1 MLSFEFIVLVGVL
14 VVLVFLTI
22 AGILSRFK
30 RCKSDA
36 ILVIYGKT
44 GGNKSSK
51 CIQGGA
57 AFVIP
62 VLQGFA
68 YMSLKPLQF
77 DCNLQKALSSQN
89 IRVDVPTTVTVGIS
103 TEPDVMQ
110 AAAER
115 ILGLGHKEI
124 EDLVKDIV
132 YGQMRTIIA
141 DMTIEKLNAD
151 RDEFLAKAK
160 GLIDTELRKIGLFL
174 ININI
179 TDIRDEAG
187 YIVALGKK
195 DQAKAIN
202 QANVE
207 IATAERE
214 GETKVA
220 EQLKIKNATVAETK
234 KDELIAIANAERDQ
248 NISVAQAEAER
259 DSRISEARKN
269 RDINIAQY
277 DSQARIGEIE
287 ATKKVTV
294 SNAELEVIKA
304 ESQSLAQSAEE
315 RALAEI
321 ERNKELARK
330 EAEDARAKRTEAALK
345 AEKIVPSEISKQ
357 QKLIDAQAYQ
367 LKLEKE
373 AEANANQQRIE
384 AQGRADAIAAE
395 GRGKGEAITA
405 EGLAQ
410 AKVIEQQGL
419 AKAAAEKASL
429 MAQAE
434 GFEAM
439 VRVAENN
446 PQVAIQWKMVE
457 QWKDIAAEQVK
468 AFERIKLGNVN
479 VMDTTQGST
488 LTNLLTGLVS
498 SIAPVTDIMKN
509 IPGIPKLLKVTD
521 PDNTDPTG
529 NKDVQT

>member
-1 MLSFEFIVLVGVL
+1 MNFGLLFSAL
-14 VVLVFLTI
+14 VVLIILTI
-22 AGILSRFK
+22 IGILSRYR
-30 RCKSDA
+30 RCKSDE

-57 AFVIP
+57 AFVVP
-62 VLQGFA
+62 VLQGYA

-160 GLIDTELRKIGLFL
+160 GLIDTELRKIGLYL

-220 EQLKIKNATVAETK
+220 EQLRIKNATVAETK

-248 NISVAQAEAER
+248 SISVAQAESSR
-259 DSRISEARKN
+259 DSKVAEAKKD
-269 RDINIAQY
+269 RDINVAQY

-287 ATKKVTV
+287 ATKKITV
-294 SNAELEVIKA
+294 SQAELEVIKA
-304 ESQSLAQSAEE
+304 ESQSLALSAEE

-330 EAEDARAKRTEAALK
+330 EAEEARAKRTEAALK
-345 AEKIVPSEISKQ
+345 AEQIVPSEITKQ

-373 AEANANQQRIE
+373 AEANANKQRME
-384 AQGRADAIAAE
+384 AQGLADAIAAE

-405 EGLAQ
+405 EGLAH

-439 VRVAENN
+439 VKVAESN
-446 PQVAIQWKMVE
+446 PQVAIQWKMVD
-457 QWKDIAAEQVK
+457 QWKEIAAEQVK
-468 AFERIKLGNVN
+468 AFEKISLGNIN
-479 VMDTTQGST
+479 IMDTSKGGT

-509 IPGIPKLLKVTD
+509 IPGIPNILKV
-521 PDNTDPTG
+521 
-529 NKDVQT
+529 KDKEEGVAGEKKE

>member
-1 MLSFEFIVLVGVL
+1 MDSSIIMTIIGAVVIVCI
-14 VVLVFLTI
+14 LTI
-22 AGILSRFK
+22 MALLSRYK
-30 RCKSDA
+30 KCKSDE

-44 GGNKSSK
+44 GGNKSSR

-57 AFVIP
+57 AFVVPI
-62 VLQGFA
+62 LQGYA

-77 DCNLQKALSSQN
+77 ECNLQKALSSQN

-103 TEPDVMQ
+103 TEQDVMQ

-115 ILGLGHKEI
+115 ILGLGRPEI

-160 GLIDTELRKIGLFL
+160 GLIDSELRKIGLTL

-207 IATAERE
+207 ISIAERE

-220 EQLKIKNATVAETK
+220 EQMKIKNATVAETK
-234 KDELIAIANAERDQ
+234 REELVAIANAERDQ
-248 NISVAQAEAER
+248 SISVAQAESER
-259 DSRISEARKN
+259 DSKVAEAQKN
-269 RDINIAQY
+269 RDISMAQY
-277 DSQARIGEIE
+277 NSQARIGEIE
-287 ATKKVTV
+287 ANKKITV

-304 ESQSLAQSAEE
+304 ESQGKALSAEE
-315 RALAEI
+315 RAKAAI
-321 ERNKELARK
+321 ETNKELARK
-330 EAEDARAKRTEAALK
+330 DAEDARAKRTEAALK
-345 AEKIVPSEISKQ
+345 AEQIVPAEIAKQ
-357 QKLIDAQAYQ
+357 QKLIDAEAYQ

-384 AQGRADAIAAE
+384 AQGRADAYASE
-395 GRGKGEAITA
+395 GKGKGEAVKA

-410 AKVIEQQGL
+410 AEVIKEQGL
-419 AKAAAEKASL
+419 ARAAAEKASL

-439 VRVAENN
+439 VKVAENN
-446 PQVAIQWKMVE
+446 PQVAIQWKMVD
-457 QWKDIAAEQVK
+457 QWKEIAAEQVK
-468 AFERIKLGNVN
+468 AFEHISLGNVN
-479 VMDTTQGST
+479 VMDTTQGGT
-488 LTNLLTGLVS
+488 LTNLLTGLVA
-498 SIAPVTDIMKN
+498 SIAPVTDIMKT
-509 IPGIPKLLKVTD
+509 IPGIPNVLK
-521 PDNTDPTG
+521 G
-529 NKDVQT
+529 KEAEKKE

>member
-1 MLSFEFIVLVGVL
+1 MDFVTLIGAL
-14 VVLVFLTI
+14 VVLSILTI
-22 AGILSRFK
+22 IGILSRYR
-30 RCKSDA
+30 RCKSDE

-44 GGNKSSK
+44 GGNKSSR

-57 AFVIP
+57 AFVVP
-62 VLQGFA
+62 VLQGYA

-77 DCNLQKALSSQN
+77 ECNLQKALSSQN

-103 TEPDVMQ
+103 TDPNVIQ

-124 EDLVKDIV
+124 EDLVRDIV

-151 RDEFLAKAK
+151 RDEFLVKAK

-187 YIVALGKK
+187 YIIQLGKK

-202 QANVE
+202 QANIE
-207 IATAERE
+207 IANAERE

-220 EQLKIKNATVAETK
+220 EQLKIKNSVIADTK
-234 KDELIAIANAERDQ
+234 KEEEIAIANAQRDQ
-248 NISVAQAEAER
+248 NISVAQAESER
-259 DSRISEARKN
+259 DSKVAEAKKD
-269 RDINIAQY
+269 RDINVASY

-287 ATKKVTV
+287 ALKKITV

-304 ESQSLAQSAEE
+304 EAQSRSLSADE
-315 RALAEI
+315 RAKAEI
-321 ERNKELARK
+321 ERTKELARK

-345 AEKIVPSEISKQ
+345 AEQIVPAEISKQ

-384 AQGRADAIAAE
+384 AQGRADAFAAE
-395 GRGKGEAITA
+395 GRGKGEAVKA

-410 AKVIEQQGL
+410 AQVIKEQGL
-419 AKAAAEKASL
+419 AKATAEKASL

-439 VRVAENN
+439 VKVAENN

-457 QWKDIAAEQVK
+457 QWKDIAAEQVR
-468 AFERIKLGNVN
+468 AFENIKLGNVN
-479 VMDTTQGST
+479 VMDTTQGGT

-498 SIAPVTDIMKN
+498 SIAPVTDIMKT
-509 IPGIPKLLKVTD
+509 IPGIPESLKLKETEGKEKSL
-521 PDNTDPTG
+521 
-529 NKDVQT
+529 

>member
-1 MLSFEFIVLVGVL
+1 MLEQQLFILIGALAVLGL
-14 VVLVFLTI
+14 LTLI
-22 AGILSRFK
+22 GILSRFR
-30 RCKSDA
+30 RCKSDE

-44 GGNKSSK
+44 GGKKSSK

-57 AFVIP
+57 AFVVPI
-62 VLQGFA
+62 LQGYA

-77 DCNLQKALSSQN
+77 ECNLQKALSSQN

-103 TEPDVMQ
+103 TEPDIMQ

-115 ILGLGHKEI
+115 ILGLKRNEI

-141 DMTIEKLNAD
+141 DMTIEKLNSD
-151 RDEFLAKAK
+151 RDEFLVKAK
-160 GLIDTELRKIGLFL
+160 GLIDSELRKIGLYL

-207 IATAERE
+207 ISTAERE
-214 GETKVA
+214 GETQVA

-234 KDELIAIANAERDQ
+234 KEELIAIANAQRDQ
-248 NISVAQAEAER
+248 SISVAQAESER
-259 DSRISEARKN
+259 DSKVAEAKKN
-269 RDINIAQY
+269 RDINVARY
-277 DSQARIGEIE
+277 DSEARVGEIE
-287 ATKKVTV
+287 AAKAITVT
-294 SNAELEVIKA
+294 SAELEVIKA
-304 ESQSLAQSAEE
+304 QSQSLALSADE
-315 RALAEI
+315 RAKAEI
-321 ERNKELARK
+321 EKNKELARR
-330 EAEDARAKRTEAALK
+330 EAEEARAKRTEAALR
-345 AEKIVPSEISKQ
+345 AEQIVPSEIAKQ
-357 QKLIDAQAYQ
+357 QKLIDAEAYK

-373 AEANANQQRIE
+373 AEANANKRRIE
-384 AQGRADAIAAE
+384 AQGLADATAAE
-395 GRGKGEAITA
+395 GKGKGEAITA

-429 MAQAE
+429 LAQAE

-439 VRVAENN
+439 VKVAENN

-468 AFERIKLGNVN
+468 AFEHIKLGNVN
-479 VMDTTQGST
+479 VMDTTQGNT
-488 LTNLLTGLVS
+488 LTNVLTSLVS
-498 SIAPVTDIMKN
+498 SLAPVTDIMKT
-509 IPGIPKLLKVTD
+509 IPGIPSSLKL
-521 PDNTDPTG
+521 
-529 NKDVQT
+529 KDEPGKRNSGEEPA

>member
-1 MLSFEFIVLVGVL
+1 MNLIVLIGALIVLVI
-14 VVLVFLTI
+14 LTLM
-22 AGILSRFK
+22 GILSRFR
-30 RCKSDA
+30 RCKSDE

-57 AFVIP
+57 AFVVPI
-62 VLQGFA
+62 LQGYA

-103 TEPDVMQ
+103 TEPDIMQ

-115 ILGLGHKEI
+115 ILGLGRTEI
-124 EDLVKDIV
+124 EDLVRDIV

-141 DMTIEKLNAD
+141 DMTIEKLNSD

-160 GLIDTELRKIGLFL
+160 GLIDTELRKIGLLL

-207 IATAERE
+207 ISTAERE

-220 EQLKIKNATVAETK
+220 EQLKIKNATVAATK
-234 KDELIAIANAERDQ
+234 KEEMIAIANAERDQ
-248 NISVAQAEAER
+248 SISVAQAESER
-259 DSRISEARKN
+259 DSKVSEAKKD
-269 RDINIAQY
+269 RDINVAQF

-287 ATKKVTV
+287 ASKKVTV

-304 ESQSLAQSAEE
+304 ESQSLAKSAEE
-315 RALAEI
+315 RAFAEI

-330 EAEDARAKRTEAALK
+330 EAEEARAKRTEAALK
-345 AEKIVPSEISKQ
+345 AEQIVPSEIAKQ

-384 AQGRADAIAAE
+384 AQGRADAFASE
-395 GRGKGEAITA
+395 GRGRGEAITA

-457 QWKDIAAEQVK
+457 QWKEIAAEQVK
-468 AFERIKLGNVN
+468 AFEKINLGNVN
-479 VMDTTQGST
+479 VMDTTQGNT
-488 LTNLLTGLVS
+488 LTHLLTGLVS
-498 SIAPVTDIMKN
+498 SLAPVTDIMKN
-509 IPGIPKLLKVTD
+509 VPGIPNVLKVKD
-521 PDNTDPTG
+521 SDNTT
-529 NKDVQT
+529 NIE

>member
-1 MLSFEFIVLVGVL
+1 MDTNLLILIAALAVVVFISIL
-14 VVLVFLTI
+14 
-22 AGILSRFK
+22 GILSRYR
-30 RCKSDA
+30 RCKSDE

-44 GGNKSSK
+44 GGNRSSR

-57 AFVIP
+57 AFIIP
-62 VLQGFA
+62 VLQGYA

-103 TEPDVMQ
+103 TEQDVMQ

-115 ILGLGHKEI
+115 ILGLGRQEI

-141 DMTIEKLNAD
+141 DMTIEKLNSD

-160 GLIDTELRKIGLFL
+160 GLIDTELRKIGLYL

-207 IATAERE
+207 ISTAERE

-220 EQLKIKNATVAETK
+220 EQMKIKNATVAETK
-234 KDELIAIANAERDQ
+234 KEEQIAIANAQRDQ
-248 NISVAQAEAER
+248 SINVAMAESER
-259 DSRISEARKN
+259 DSRVAEAAKN
-269 RDINIAQY
+269 RDINIAQFN
-277 DSQARIGEIE
+277 SEARIGEIE
-287 ATKKVTV
+287 ANKKITV
-294 SNAELEVIKA
+294 SNAELEVIRA
-304 ESQSLAQSAEE
+304 QSQGLAKSAEE

-321 ERNKELARK
+321 EKAKELARK
-330 EAEDARAKRTEAALK
+330 EAEDARAKRNEAALK
-345 AEKIVPSEISKQ
+345 AEQIVPAEIAKQ
-357 QKLIDAQAYQ
+357 QKLIDAQGYQ

-373 AEANANQQRIE
+373 AEANANQARME
-384 AQGRADAIAAE
+384 AQGRADAVAAE
-395 GRGKGEAITA
+395 GRGRGEAITA

-439 VRVAENN
+439 VKVAENN
-446 PQVAIQWKMVE
+446 PQVAIQWKMVD

-468 AFERIKLGNVN
+468 AFEHINLGNVN
-479 VMDTTQGST
+479 IMDTTQGGT
-488 LTNLLTGLVS
+488 LTNALTSLIS
-498 SIAPVTDIMKN
+498 SIAPVTDIMKT
-509 IPGIPKLLKVTD
+509 IPGIPNVLKPKD
-521 PDNTDPTG
+521 EPTP
-529 NKDVQT
+529 KT

>member
-1 MLSFEFIVLVGVL
+1 MDTNILTLIGAL
-14 VVLVFLTI
+14 VVLVILTFI
-22 AGILSRFK
+22 GILSRYR
-30 RCKSDA
+30 RCKSDE

-62 VLQGFA
+62 ILQGYA

-103 TEPDVMQ
+103 TDQDVMQ

-115 ILGLGHKEI
+115 ILDLKREEI

-132 YGQMRTIIA
+132 YGQLRTIIA

-160 GLIDTELRKIGLFL
+160 GLIDSELRKIGLHL

-207 IATAERE
+207 ISTAERE
-214 GETKVA
+214 GETRVA

-234 KDELIAIANAERDQ
+234 KEEQIAISNAQRDQ
-248 NISVAQAEAER
+248 SISVAQAESER
-259 DSRISEARKN
+259 DSKVAEAKKN
-269 RDINIAQY
+269 RDISVAQY

-287 ATKKVTV
+287 AAKKITV
-294 SNAELEVIKA
+294 SKAELEVIKA
-304 ESQSLAQSAEE
+304 ESQGLALSAEE
-315 RALAEI
+315 RAKAEI
-321 ERNKELARK
+321 EKNKELARK
-330 EAEDARAKRTEAALK
+330 EAEDARAKRTESALK
-345 AEKIVPSEISKQ
+345 AEQIVPSEIAKQ
-357 QKLIDAQAYQ
+357 QKLIDAEAYK

-373 AEANANQQRIE
+373 AEANANKQRIE
-384 AQGRADAIAAE
+384 AQGHADAIAAE
-395 GRGKGEAITA
+395 GKGKGEAIAA
-405 EGLAQ
+405 EGLAH

-419 AKAAAEKASL
+419 ANAAAEKASL

-457 QWKDIAAEQVK
+457 QWKEIAAEQVK
-468 AFERIKLGNVN
+468 AFEHIHLGNVN
-479 VMDTTQGST
+479 VMDTAQGST

-498 SIAPVTDIMKN
+498 SIAPVTDIMKT
-509 IPGIPKLLKVTD
+509 IPGIPNVLKV
-521 PDNTDPTG
+521 
-529 NKDVQT
+529 KDSGVDEKPKPE

>member
-1 MLSFEFIVLVGVL
+1 MDTNIAILIGAVAFIAFISL
-14 VVLVFLTI
+14 I
-22 AGILSRFK
+22 GILSRYR
-30 RCKSDA
+30 RCKSDE

-44 GGNKSSK
+44 GGNKSAR

-57 AFVIP
+57 AFIIP
-62 VLQGFA
+62 ILQGYA

-77 DCNLQKALSSQN
+77 ECNLQKALSSQN

-103 TEPDVMQ
+103 TEPEVMQ

-115 ILGLGHKEI
+115 ILGLGRQDI

-160 GLIDTELRKIGLFL
+160 GLIDTELRKIGLYL

-207 IATAERE
+207 ISTAERD
-214 GETKVA
+214 GEIKVA

-234 KDELIAIANAERDQ
+234 KEEQVAIANAERDQ
-248 NISVAQAEAER
+248 SISVAKAESTRDSQVAEAQK
-259 DSRISEARKN
+259 D
-269 RDINIAQY
+269 RDINIATY
-277 DSQARIGEIE
+277 NSQARIGEIE
-287 ATKKVTV
+287 ANKKITV

-304 ESQSLAQSAEE
+304 QSQGLAQSAEE

-321 ERNKELARK
+321 EKNKELARR
-330 EAEDARAKRTEAALK
+330 EAEEARAKRTEAALN
-345 AEKIVPSEISKQ
+345 AEQIVPAEITKQ
-357 QKLIDAQAYQ
+357 QKLINAQGYQ
-367 LKLEKE
+367 LQVEKE

-384 AQGRADAIAAE
+384 AQGRADAI
-395 GRGKGEAITA
+395 TA
-405 EGLAQ
+405 EGLAH

-439 VRVAENN
+439 VKVAENN

-457 QWKDIAAEQVK
+457 QWKEIAAEQVK
-468 AFERIKLGNVN
+468 AFEHINLGNVN
-479 VMDTTQGST
+479 VMDTSQGGT
-488 LTNLLTGLVS
+488 LTNLLTSLVS
-498 SIAPVTDIMKN
+498 SVAPVTDIMKT
-509 IPGIPKLLKVTD
+509 IPGIP
-521 PDNTDPTG
+521 NTLRI
-529 NKDVQT
+529 KDSDSSGEKSKEKES

>member
-1 MLSFEFIVLVGVL
+1 MNMNIIVSGGALVIL
-14 VVLVFLTI
+14 IILTM
-22 AGILSRFK
+22 AGILSRFR
-30 RCKSDA
+30 RCKSDE

-44 GGNKSSK
+44 GGNKSSR

-57 AFVIP
+57 AFVVPI
-62 VLQGFA
+62 LQGYA

-103 TEPDVMQ
+103 TEPEVMQ

-115 ILGLGHKEI
+115 ILGLGRVEI

-141 DMTIEKLNAD
+141 DMTIESLNAD
-151 RDEFLAKAK
+151 RDEFLVKAK
-160 GLIDTELRKIGLFL
+160 GLIDTELRKIGLYL

-207 IATAERE
+207 ISMAERD

-220 EQLKIKNATVAETK
+220 EQLKIKNATVAATK
-234 KDELIAIANAERDQ
+234 KEEKIAIANAERDQ
-248 NISVAQAEAER
+248 TISVAQAESER
-259 DSRISEARKN
+259 DSKVSEAMKN
-269 RDINIAQY
+269 RDINVAQF

-287 ATKKVTV
+287 ARKKITV

-304 ESQSLAQSAEE
+304 ESQSLALSAEE

-321 ERNKELARK
+321 ERNKELARR
-330 EAEDARAKRTEAALK
+330 EAEEARAKRTEAALK
-345 AEKIVPSEISKQ
+345 AEQIVPAEITKQ
-357 QKLIDAQAYQ
+357 QKLIDAQGYQ

-373 AEANANQQRIE
+373 AEANANKQRVE
-384 AQGRADAIAAE
+384 AQGRADATAAE

-429 MAQAE
+429 LAQAE

-457 QWKDIAAEQVK
+457 QWREIAAEQVK
-468 AFERIKLGNVN
+468 AFEKINLGNVN
-479 VMDTTQGST
+479 VMDTSQGNT

-509 IPGIPKLLKVTD
+509 IPGIPNVLKVKNSEETT
-521 PDNTDPTG
+521 N
-529 NKDVQT
+529 N

>member
-1 MLSFEFIVLVGVL
+1 MDFITLIGTLIVLGL
-14 VVLVFLTI
+14 LTI
-22 AGILSRFK
+22 IGILSSFR
-30 RCKSDA
+30 RCKSDE

-44 GGNKSSK
+44 GGNKSSR

-57 AFVIP
+57 AFVVP

-103 TEPDVMQ
+103 TDPDVMQ

-115 ILGLGHKEI
+115 ILGLGRVEI
-124 EDLVKDIV
+124 EDLVRDIV

-141 DMTIEKLNAD
+141 DMTIEKLNSD

-160 GLIDTELRKIGLFL
+160 GLIDTELRKIGLYL

-220 EQLKIKNATVAETK
+220 EQMKIKNATVAETK
-234 KDELIAIANAERDQ
+234 KEELIAIANAERDQ
-248 NISVAQAEAER
+248 NISVAQAESER
-259 DSRISEARKN
+259 DSKVAEAKKN
-269 RDINIAQY
+269 RDIDVAQY

-287 ATKKVTV
+287 ANKKITV

-304 ESQSLAQSAEE
+304 QSLGLAQSAEE
-315 RALAEI
+315 KALAEI
-321 ERNKELARK
+321 EKNKELARK
-330 EAEDARAKRTEAALK
+330 DAEEARAKRTEAALK
-345 AEKIVPSEISKQ
+345 AEQIVPSEISKQ
-357 QKLIDAQAYQ
+357 QKLIDAEAYK

-373 AEANANQQRIE
+373 AEANANQQRFE

-395 GRGKGEAITA
+395 GKGKAEAISA
-405 EGLAQ
+405 EGIAH

-439 VRVAENN
+439 VKVAENN

-457 QWKDIAAEQVK
+457 QWKEIAAEQVK
-468 AFERIKLGNVN
+468 AFEKINLGNVN
-479 VMDTTQGST
+479 VMDTSHGGT

-498 SIAPVTDIMKN
+498 SIAPVTDIMKS
-509 IPGIPKLLKVTD
+509 IPGIPDVLKI
-521 PDNTDPTG
+521 
-529 NKDVQT
+529 KDSDEDKDKKPQ

>member
-1 MLSFEFIVLVGVL
+1 MNLAMIIGVL
-14 VVLVFLTI
+14 FFVVIMTLI
-22 AGILSRFK
+22 GILSRFRK
-30 RCKSDA
+30 CKSDE

-44 GGNKSSK
+44 GGNRSSH

-57 AFVIP
+57 AFVFPII
-62 VLQGFA
+62 QGYA

-103 TEPDVMQ
+103 TEQDVMQ

-115 ILGLGHKEI
+115 ILGLGRQEI

-151 RDEFLAKAK
+151 RDEFLVKAK
-160 GLIDTELRKIGLFL
+160 GLIDTELRKIGLYL

-187 YIVALGKK
+187 YIIALGKK

-207 IATAERE
+207 ISTAERE

-234 KDELIAIANAERDQ
+234 KDEQIAIANAMRDQ
-248 NISVAQAEAER
+248 SINVALAESER
-259 DSRISEARKN
+259 DSRVAEAQKT
-269 RDINIAQY
+269 RDISIAQNNAE
-277 DSQARIGEIE
+277 ARIGEIE
-287 ATKKVTV
+287 ANKKITV

-304 ESQSLAQSAEE
+304 QSQGLAKSAEE
-315 RALAEI
+315 KALAEI
-321 ERNKELARK
+321 EKNKELARK
-330 EAEDARAKRTEAALK
+330 EAEEARAKRNEAALK
-345 AEKIVPSEISKQ
+345 AEQIVPAEIAKQ
-357 QKLIDAQAYQ
+357 QKLIDAQGYQ

-373 AEANANQQRIE
+373 AEANANQARIE
-384 AQGRADAIAAE
+384 AQGRADAI
-395 GRGKGEAITA
+395 TS
-405 EGLAQ
+405 EGLAH

-419 AKAAAEKASL
+419 AKASAEKASL

-439 VRVAENN
+439 VKVAENN

-457 QWKDIAAEQVK
+457 QWKEIAAEQVK
-468 AFERIKLGNVN
+468 AFEHINLGNVN
-479 VMDTTQGST
+479 VMDTSHGGT

-498 SIAPVTDIMKN
+498 AVAPVTDIMKT
-509 IPGIPKLLKVTD
+509 IPGIPDALKLKD
-521 PDNTDPTG
+521 EKKDAE
-529 NKDVQT
+529 NK